1 MREEGLASVQGGTL
15 VPMPP
20 LVTDAETE
28 GPPSF
33 AFALPGLLRGL
44 QRRWSEA
51 AAMAR
56 PATNE
61 PAPRHADAYGTRQV
75 VVLRGEF
82 SMGQGSYPARAP
94 LQGSNWAYP
103 SA

>member
-1 MREEGLASVQGGTL
+1 MQGGTL

-20 LVTDAETE
+20 LVTEEGVSAETE

-44 QRRWSEA
+44 LRRWSEA

-56 PATNE
+56 PAMDG
-61 PAPRHADAYGTRQV
+61 PAPRHSDAYGTRQV

-82 SMGQGSYPARAP
+82 SMGQESYPARAP

>member
-1 MREEGLASVQGGTL
+1 MREEGRASVQGGSL
-15 VPMPP
+15 VPMPS
-20 LVTDAETE
+20 LVTDADAE
-28 GPPSF
+28 GASSF

-75 VVLRGEF
+75 LVARRGVCYY
-82 SMGQGSYPARAP
+82 SMGMP
-94 LQGSNWAYP
+94 L
-103 SA
+103 